1 MALPQMSLV
10 LFVEVL
16 HLVNFVNITS
26 VNETADLSKII
37 AGL

>member
-16 HLVNFVNITS
+16 HSVNFVNIIH
-26 VNETADLSKII
+26 VKSK
-37 AGL
+37 

>member
-16 HLVNFVNITS
+16 HLVNFVYITR
-26 VNETADLSKII
+26 VNETADLSKFI

>member
-10 LFVEVL
+10 LFVEAL
-16 HLVNFVNITS
+16 HLVSFVNINR
-26 VNETADLSKII
+26 VDETADLSKFI